1 VAWGR
6 KAASGPNDSVDE
18 TQGYDA
24 ASYQTIAVDGYYA
37 EPVVATFQQVGI
49 FRLPNASVSNQNDG
63 GLLRKDGVGDL
74 SSAPNVYMPQWSAP
88 SRGASYNQTAG
99 AAVPP
104 VNSFVAGNVQAN
116 TFGANAD
123 ASSAIANFLAQKSP
137 RYAGLSVLS
146 GE

>member
-1 VAWGR
+1 MAWGR

-63 GLLRKDGVGDL
+63 GLLR
-74 SSAPNVYMPQWSAP
+74 QWSAP